1 MCAKLSYGLYGSYAW
16 SDNRV
21 CAGCISGDRIYQ
33 PGEEGNQTASALRG
47 SVMIDPNLEQPTSTQ
62 ATAFLERQLTEG
74 VGLRAGFVYLAVRN
88 QSATTQPF
96 RPASAYTVP
105 FRVVDSGDDGAV
117 GTPDDGSLTFY
128 AAVIAPRTGRIGF
141 RFMW

>member
-1 MCAKLSYGLYGSYAW
+1 MFAELSYGLYGFDPGISFTSSVNPNQSQKSLSYAW

-96 RPASAYTVP
+96 RPASA
-105 FRVVDSGDDGAV
+105 
-117 GTPDDGSLTFY
+117 
-128 AAVIAPRTGRIGF
+128 
-141 RFMW
+141 